1 MQKQTKQLNGRN
13 KSEER
18 WMWSRV
24 EWWWDE
30 GKHKQLL
37 ETDHGDSESIGWD
50 LDKENQH
57 QSIKSSQ
64 KMEKLEGGG

>member
-1 MQKQTKQLNGRN
+1 
-13 KSEER
+13 
-18 WMWSRV
+18 MWSRV

-30 GKHKQLL
+30 GKRKQLL